1 MLFHEW
7 APDCIIY
14 PLKVLSLMAE
24 DGRARDVKTGTAFL
38 PVGQVKKRKYS
49 LVLPTL
55 LLRIISH
62 SWNLAQSGHCP
73 TSSPSRQK
81 NLQVKLLSRCQLSSP
96 RAEYYFCLWVISCTD
111 VWILKKISTL
121 TSLSNHTHTRLLTF
135 GLTFLCVQQNNFQVS
150 HGLGFQYWHPQGRL

>member
-14 PLKVLSLMAE
+14 PLKMLSLMAE

-62 SWNLAQSGHCP
+62 SWNLAQNGHCL
-73 TSSPSRQK
+73 TGSPSRHKTPLSKTTFQVPAYFSK
-81 NLQVKLLSRCQLSSP
+81 SKVLFLHLGYLLHWCMNPKEAFHSYFPLQPHPHKIIVGKHLHVCSRTTSRCHVDWVFSTDTR
-96 RAEYYFCLWVISCTD
+96 RADC
-111 VWILKKISTL
+111 
-121 TSLSNHTHTRLLTF
+121 R
-135 GLTFLCVQQNNFQVS
+135 
-150 HGLGFQYWHPQGRL
+150 